1 MFCSTPEDR
10 SALEFAIERAAALH
24 EERSYR
30 SDGKYGRFFH
40 LGDFDLSYP
49 DLSVKYTDHVTME
62 AENLTLQSL
71 YTLACEDRGAAPHV
85 PQPVHYFYRPGS
97 FGYMVMGRIKL
108 RVVSDGELH
117 TKAAE
122 AVLWLRTKS
131 PPAGTLFGSMGKS
144 YARHAVFQNGTAP
157 QMFRSIAAA
166 ERYLNTVR
174 FSLLSLF
181 LVHISH
187 FYATDSF

>member
-1 MFCSTPEDR
+1 MLCSTPEDR
-10 SALEFAIERAAALH
+10 STLELAVECAALLH

-30 SDGKYGRFFH
+30 SDGKYCRLFH

-49 DLSVKYTDHVTME
+49 DLSVKYTDHMTME

-97 FGYMVMGRIKL
+97 FGYMIMGRIKL
-108 RVVSDGELH
+108 RVVSDEELQ
-117 TKAAE
+117 TKAAG
-122 AVLWLRTKS
+122 AVMWLRTKS

-144 YARHAVFQNGTAP
+144 YARHAVFQNSTAP
-157 QMFRSIAAA
+157 RMFTSVADA
-166 ERYLNTVR
+166 EQYLNTVHS
-174 FSLLSLF
+174 SLLSLF
-181 LVHISH
+181 PRAHIA
-187 FYATDSF
+187 FLRR